1 MALKM
6 HASLAVHVGDWLKT
20 EILEPYNIKVNTVA
34 EHFGVSRQSI
44 SALLNG
50 RSNLSADMAIRFEKA
65 FGVRA
70 DTLMRMQSAFEL
82 AQART
87 HEANLNVQHFNL
99 VAPSSTEQ
107 RTI

>member
-1 MALKM
+1 
-6 HASLAVHVGDWLKT
+6 
-20 EILEPYNIKVNTVA
+20 
-34 EHFGVSRQSI
+34 
-44 SALLNG
+44 
-50 RSNLSADMAIRFEKA
+50 EKA

-82 AQART
+82 AQARA

-99 VAPSSTEQ
+99 VAPSRTEQ

>member
-1 MALKM
+1 M